1 VVRAKIS
8 RLSDSEVGERFRIA
22 KLEINDTIMKRRL
35 LDLGFV
41 PGCEVTV
48 LQKSPLGD
56 PTAYRVCNTTIALR
70 KEESDHIY
78 GERIYDV
85 NE

>member
-1 VVRAKIS
+1 MVRAKIS
-8 RLSDSEVGERFRIA
+8 RLSDSEPGERFRIA
-22 KLEINDTIMKRRL
+22 KLDINDDIMKRRL

-41 PGCEVTV
+41 PGCEVAV

-78 GERIYDV
+78 GERIYDG
-85 NE
+85 NK

>member
-1 VVRAKIS
+1 MTQAKLE
-8 RLSDSEVGERFRIA
+8 RLCDAQPGERFRIT
-22 KLEINDTIMKRRL
+22 KINIEGTMKRRL

-56 PTAYRVCNTTIALR
+56 PTAYRVNHTTIALR
-70 KEESDHIY
+70 KEESSNIY
-78 GERIYDV
+78 GERIG

>member
-1 VVRAKIS
+1 VTPVKLV
-8 RLSDSEVGERFRIA
+8 RLSESKPGERFRIE
-22 KLEINDTIMKRRL
+22 KIELTGPMKRRL

-56 PTAYRVCNTTIALR
+56 PTAYKVSNTTIALR
-70 KEESDHIY
+70 IEESSNIY
-78 GERIYDV
+78 GERIRDD